1 MKYSRYFKL
10 SALLLLLPWLA
21 FATSPPNAK
30 TEVET
35 VEPTTL
41 RSHGLAMYQEL
52 KYPVDFT
59 HFDYVNPDAPKGGN
73 VRLSDTGTF
82 DTLNPFILK
91 GLAANGLSMS
101 FYETLTRSAD
111 DEPFSEYGLIAETI
125 EVPEDR
131 SWVAYSL
138 RDTARFHDGSPIT
151 VADVIFSFNL
161 LKTKGHPF
169 YRSYYENVVS
179 AEITNPHTVKF
190 TFTTHENRELPLI
203 MGQLPILSQA
213 YWQDRDFDKT
223 TLDIPI
229 SSGPYKIAAVDPGR
243 SITYQRDPNYWG
255 KDLPVNK
262 GMFNFDQIRVDYYRD
277 DTIELQAF
285 KAGEYDFRLES
296 SAKNWATAYDFPALS
311 EGKVIKEEIAH
322 SIPTG
327 MQGFIFNTRREIFAS
342 PKVRQAIAYLFDF
355 EWANKNLFNGAYT
368 RTTSY
373 FSNSDLAASGLPS
386 EAELALLEPLRD
398 MLPPEVFTEVYA
410 PPTTDGSGNI
420 RNNLRPAIRLL
431 REAGW
436 QLKNGKLVNEAG
448 QPLQFEILLVS
459 PLFERITLPF
469 KQNLAR
475 AGIDVSV
482 RTVDATQYQNRV
494 DQFDFDMIVHVFG
507 QSLSPGNEQRNYWH
521 SDNAS
526 VAGSQNLAG
535 IQSPA
540 IDKLVDL
547 LISAPDR
554 ENLLIRA
561 HALDRALLWGH
572 YVLPHW
578 HLRSFR
584 VAYWKPLQHPA
595 KTPPYSLSFNSWWSA
610 PAQ

>member
-1 MKYSRYFKL
+1 MKYLRSFTL
-10 SALLLLLPWLA
+10 GGLLLLLPCLA
-21 FATSPPNAK
+21 HAATPSEPEAAEQK
-30 TEVET
+30 TF
-35 VEPTTL
+35 

-52 KYPVDFT
+52 KYPADFT

-91 GLAANGLSMS
+91 GLGANGLGNW

-131 SWVAYSL
+131 SWVAYTL
-138 RDTARFHDGSPIT
+138 RDSARFHDGSPIT
-151 VADVIFSFNL
+151 VDDVIFSFNL

-169 YRSYYENVVS
+169 YRSYYENVAS
-179 AEITNPHTVKF
+179 AEKTGERTVKF

-213 YWQDRDFDKT
+213 YWQDREFDKT
-223 TLDIPI
+223 TLEIPV
-229 SSGPYKIAAVDPGR
+229 SSGPYKIAAIDAGR
-243 SITYQRDPNYWG
+243 SITYQRNPDYWG

-277 DTIELQAF
+277 DIIELQAF
-285 KAGEYDFRLES
+285 KAGEYDFRLEN
-296 SAKNWATAYDFPALS
+296 SAKNWATAYDFPALT
-311 EGKVIKEEIAH
+311 EGKVIKEDIEH

-327 MQGFIFNTRREIFAS
+327 MQGFVFNTRREIFAS
-342 PKVRQAIAYLFDF
+342 PKVRQAITYLFDF
-355 EWANKNLFNGAYT
+355 EWANKNLFNGAYA

-373 FSNSDLAASGLPS
+373 FSNSDLASSGLPS

-398 MLPPEVFTEVYA
+398 TLPPEVFTEEYM
-410 PPTTDGSGNI
+410 PPTTEGNGNI
-420 RNNLRPAIRLL
+420 RNNLRTAIRLL

-436 QLKNGKLVNEAG
+436 QLKDGKLLNTAG
-448 QPLQFEILLVS
+448 QQLQFEILLVS
-459 PLFERITLPF
+459 PLFERIALPF

-475 AGIDVSV
+475 AGIEVTV

-494 DQFDFDMIVHVFG
+494 DQFDFDMVVHVFG

-521 SDNAS
+521 SDNAE
-526 VAGSQNLAG
+526 VKGSQNLAG
-535 IQSPA
+535 IHNPA

-547 LISAPDR
+547 VISSPDR
-554 ENLLIRA
+554 ESLLTRT
-561 HALDRALLWGH
+561 HALDRALLWGY

-584 VAYWKPLQHPA
+584 AAYWKPLQHPE
-595 KTPPYSLSFNSWWSA
+595 KTPPYGLNLGSWWLE